1 MERKQEFIYAAAFGF
16 GGLALLILNV
26 AIDAGYICFGAG
38 LGFFFRA
45 IQNSKKYGVKDEA

>member
-1 MERKQEFIYAAAFGF
+1 MERKQELIYAAAFGF
-16 GGLALLILNV
+16 GGLALLVLDV

-45 IQNSKKYGVKDEA
+45 IHNKKEVTK

>member
-16 GGLALLILNV
+16 GGLALLILDV

-45 IQNSKKYGVKDEA
+45 IHNKKVTK